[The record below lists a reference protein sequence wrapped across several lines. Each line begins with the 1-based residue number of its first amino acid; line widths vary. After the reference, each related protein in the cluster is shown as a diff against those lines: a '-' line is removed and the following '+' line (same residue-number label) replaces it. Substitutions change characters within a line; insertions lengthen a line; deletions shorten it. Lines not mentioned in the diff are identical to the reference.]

1 MRNDSLSS
9 GERFANLAARMR
21 YLLATRAQGKTSHK
35 NNRNVTSRVTGDL
48 MRNTLFAAAIAATF
62 AAAPLIAMA
71 KPLTICTESSPDG
84 FDVVQFNSLVTTNAS
99 ADVIFNTLVSYDEAA
114 KKVAPALAEK
124 WELSSDGLTYTFH
137 LRPNVQF
144 QTTDYFK
151 PTRPL
156 NADDVVFTFE
166 RMLSDSNPW
175 HKIAGASGFPHA
187 QSMGL
192 VKLIKAVT
200 KVDDKTVKF
209 ELNEQNATF
218 VPILTMGFASI
229 YSAEYADKLLKANQ
243 QVDLNS
249 KPVGTGPFVLKSY
262 TKDAVIRYDVN
273 QSYWGP
279 KPKVDRLIYA
289 ITPDAAVRAQKIK
302 AGECQIALS
311 PKPQDVLDAKK
322 DKSLKVSETPAFMTA
337 FVALNT
343 QKKPLDNPKV
353 RQALNMAFDRTTY
366 TKTVFENTGTPAV
379 NPYPPNTWSYD
390 KNIAAY
396 KYSPDAAKKLLAD
409 AGLPNGF
416 ETTIWVRPNGSVLN
430 PNPKAGAELLQ
441 ADLAKIG
448 VKAQVKIIE
457 WGELIKE
464 AKQGQHDMLFMGWA
478 GDNGDPDNYLSPL
491 FSCNAVKS
499 GINFARFC
507 DPQLDKLIADGK
519 VTSDVAKRTKAYVD
533 AQKIIHDQALWIPL
547 VYPTAAAIT
556 RANVSGYNVSPFG
569 RQNFG
574 AVTVQ

>member
-124 WELSSDGLTYTFH
+124 WDLSSDGLTYTFH

>member
-519 VTSDVAKRTKAYVD
+519 VTSDVAKRTKAYGD